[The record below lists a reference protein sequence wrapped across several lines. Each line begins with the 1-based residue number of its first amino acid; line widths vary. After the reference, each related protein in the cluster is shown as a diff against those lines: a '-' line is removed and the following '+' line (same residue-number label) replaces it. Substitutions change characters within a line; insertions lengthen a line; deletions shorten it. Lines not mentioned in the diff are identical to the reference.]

1 MTGEQQVLSSIQK
14 VSTYGRDGRYAFS
27 GGQARP
33 GHERVWVGPKL
44 ADYEDILFGREGGVG
59 TVLLNRPQA
68 LNAFTLGMYRKL
80 EPKLHEWAADPEIRA
95 VLVEGAGDRAF
106 CAGGDVRAVYEAG
119 KGISGDPSFTSVFFA
134 EEYRIILGIHRY
146 PKPYIAIIDGIT
158 MGGGAGV
165 SVNGAYRVA
174 TEKTMFAMPETG
186 IGLFPDVGAT
196 RFLNLC
202 PGHIG
207 RYLGLT
213 GARLGAADALYCGFA
228 THFVPRER
236 VPELRAALLDTAWE
250 AGGERAQVG
259 SLLGEFTADPGP
271 PPLAARRRMI
281 DRCFAGDAV
290 EAILDA
296 LSAETEDAAWAE
308 ETRALLLTKSPTSLR
323 ITLRQLILGQGFDLA
338 EALKLEYRMTQ
349 HVMAALDFY
358 EGIRAVLVDKDQK
371 PHWRPASL
379 AEVDEAVTAGYF
391 ASLGAGELVFD

>member
-1 MTGEQQVLSSIQK
+1 M
-14 VSTYGRDGRYAFS
+14 
-27 GGQARP
+27 
-33 GHERVWVGPKL
+33 
-44 ADYEDILFGREGGVG
+44 ADIEDILFGREGGVG

-68 LNAFTLGMYRKL
+68 LNAFTLGMYRQFDPALRGWAK
-80 EPKLHEWAADPEIRA
+80 EPDIHA
-95 VLVEGAGDRAF
+95 VLIEGAGDRAF

-119 KGISGDPSFTSVFFA
+119 KGISGDPSFTAVFFA
-134 EEYRIILGIHRY
+134 EEYRIISFIHRF
-146 PKPYIAIIDGIT
+146 PKPYIAILDGIT

-213 GARLGAADALYCGFA
+213 GVRLGAADARYCGFA

-236 VPELRAALLDTAWE
+236 LPELRAALTGIAWQPGKE
-250 AGGERAQVG
+250 QAQV
-259 SLLGEFTADPGP
+259 EDVFARFNTDPGP
-271 PPLAARRRMI
+271 SPLAARRGAI
-281 DRCFAGDAV
+281 DRCFAGDSI

-296 LSAETEDAAWAE
+296 LQSETSDPQWAA

-323 ITLRQLILGQGFDLA
+323 ITLRQLILGQGLDLE
-338 EALKLEYRMTQ
+338 EALRLEYRMTQ
-349 HVMAALDFY
+349 HVMAAHDFY
-358 EGIRAVLVDKDQK
+358 EGVRAALVDKDQK
-371 PHWRPASL
+371 PRWRPASL
-379 AEVDEAVTAGYF
+379 AEIDDRAAEAYF
-391 ASLGAGELVFD
+391 APLGDGELIFD

>member
-1 MTGEQQVLSSIQK
+1 
-14 VSTYGRDGRYAFS
+14 VSE
-27 GGQARP
+27 P
-33 GHERVWVGPKL
+33 I
-44 ADYEDILFGREGGVG
+44 EDILFGRKGGVG

-80 EPKLHEWAADPEIRA
+80 EPQLRAWADDPEIHA

-134 EEYRIILGIHRY
+134 EEYRILPLIHHY

-165 SVNGAYRVA
+165 SVNGAYRVV
-174 TEKTMFAMPETG
+174 TERTMFAMPETG

-213 GARLGAADALYCGFA
+213 GARLGAADTLYCGLA
-228 THFVPRER
+228 THFVPHER
-236 VPELRAALLDTAWE
+236 VPDLVATLAATAWE
-250 AGGERAQVG
+250 PGREKAQAEAVL
-259 SLLGEFTADPGP
+259 SQFAADPGP
-271 PPLAARRRMI
+271 APLAARQTVI
-281 DRCFAGDAV
+281 DRCFAGETV

-296 LSAETEDAAWAE
+296 LQAETDDPETDKSHWAS
-308 ETRALLLTKSPTSLR
+308 ETRAILLTKSPTSLR
-323 ITLRQLILGQGFDLA
+323 ITLRQLVLGRGFDL
-338 EALKLEYRMTQ
+338 EDALKLEYRMTQ
-349 HVMAALDFY
+349 HVMAAHDFY
-358 EGIRAVLVDKDQK
+358 EGIRALLVDKDQK
-371 PHWRPASL
+371 PHWHPSSL
-379 AEVDEAVTAGYF
+379 TEIDEAATNAYF
-391 ASLGAGELVFD
+391 APLGAAGLGPELSFD

>member
-1 MTGEQQVLSSIQK
+1 MP
-14 VSTYGRDGRYAFS
+14 D
-27 GGQARP
+27 
-33 GHERVWVGPKL
+33 
-44 ADYEDILFGREGGVG
+44 ADDILFGREGGVG
-59 TVLLNRPQA
+59 TVLLNRPKA
-68 LNAFTLGMYRKL
+68 LNAFTLDMYRRL
-80 EPKLHEWAADPEIRA
+80 EPMLHQWADDPAVYA

-106 CAGGDVRAVYEAG
+106 CAGGDVRRVYEAG

-146 PKPYIAIIDGIT
+146 KKPYIAIIDGIT

-174 TEKTMFAMPETG
+174 TDKTSFAMPETG

-202 PGHIG
+202 PGQIG

-213 GARLGAADALYCGFA
+213 GARVEAADALHCGFA
-228 THFVPRER
+228 THFVPHDR
-236 VPELRAALLDTAWE
+236 VPELRAALTGTVWR
-250 AGGERAQVG
+250 AGEERAQIEAIFA
-259 SLLGEFTADPGP
+259 SFTADPGTP
-271 PPLAARRRMI
+271 ALTARRAMI
-281 DRCFAGDAV
+281 DRCFAGDTI

-296 LSAETEDAAWAE
+296 LAAETEDAAWAE

-338 EALKLEYRMTQ
+338 AALKLEYRMTQ
-349 HVMAALDFY
+349 HVMAAHDFY

-371 PHWRPASL
+371 TVWRPASL
-379 AEVDEAVTAGYF
+379 AEIDDKAAEGYF
-391 ASLGAGELVFD
+391 APLGAGELVFD